1 MTRPVRRL
9 LRLRHARSRIRP
21 SKTLL
26 VSCALGVV
34 LLVAALIPD
43 LLAPYGP
50 TDIFAGASL
59 QGPDGTH
66 VFGTDRIGRDILSRL
81 IYGSRTSLGIAIPSV
96 MSALAMG
103 LLIGLVVGYA
113 GGWTDRIVMRLLDIL
128 FAFPAILLAL
138 ALVAVLGPGPLNLI
152 ITIAILYMPR
162 FAVICRAAALNLRAS
177 EFVEAA
183 QSVGGSPLHI
193 MRRHVLPN
201 MMPLVIVETTLSM
214 SAAIL
219 TEAALSFLGLGIQPP
234 TPSWGAM
241 LSDAQTYMTIAPW
254 TIVFP
259 GLAIMVAV
267 LVLNLLGDS
276 LRDRLDP
283 RLRRLQ

>member
-1 MTRPVRRL
+1 MTRRVRRL
-9 LRLRHARSRIRP
+9 LRLRHARSRVRP

-66 VFGTDRIGRDILSRL
+66 VFGTDRIGRDILSRV
-81 IYGSRTSLGIAIPSV
+81 IHGSRASLGIAIPSV
-96 MSALAMG
+96 MLALAIG
-103 LLIGLVVGYA
+103 LPIGLVVGYA
-113 GGWTDRIVMRLLDIL
+113 RGWTDRIVMRLLDIL

-152 ITIAILYMPR
+152 ITIAILYTPR
-162 FAVICRAAALNLRAS
+162 FTVICRAAALGLRAS

-201 MMPLVIVETTLSM
+201 MMPLIIVETTLSM

-241 LSDAQTYMTIAPW
+241 LSDAQAYMTIAPW
-254 TIVFP
+254 AIVFP
-259 GLAIMVAV
+259 GLAIMVGV